1 MIYKGLNIN
10 KETTLFLDRDGII
23 NKLRPNDYVK
33 SIDEFCFIDGVLE
46 CFVDLSKL
54 FGKVIIVT
62 NQQGIGKGIMTLEDL
77 EKIHKYLTSKVFEF
91 EGRIDQIYFCPSLAS
106 ENDPNRKPEIG
117 MALQAKKDF
126 PSIDF
131 KNSIMI
137 GDSQSDID
145 FGKNAGMKTVLIR
158 NEIGSKLQNADAHFN
173 TLKDFINELID

>member
-77 EKIHKYLTSKVFEF
+77 EKN
-91 EGRIDQIYFCPSLAS
+91 P
-106 ENDPNRKPEIG
+106 
-117 MALQAKKDF
+117 
-126 PSIDF
+126 
-131 KNSIMI
+131 
-137 GDSQSDID
+137 
-145 FGKNAGMKTVLIR
+145 
-158 NEIGSKLQNADAHFN
+158 
-173 TLKDFINELID
+173 

>member
-33 SIDEFCFIDGVLE
+33 SVDEFCFIDGVLE

-145 FGKNAGMKTVLIR
+145 FGKNAGMKTVLIK